1 MTTPV
6 RDPAPP
12 LPADAA
18 PRMNVNPAGPSGGGR
33 RLLATVVRVTIG
45 GGVLAAGLA
54 VAAWLVATRAEPEK
68 APRQLEVAT
77 VSVIPAN
84 PVPVRRPIV
93 GFGTARAMSSATVA
107 AQVTGRVVERPAGI
121 DPGARVTAGQLL
133 VRLDDTEYRNRV
145 SSAEQLAAALSAQ
158 LEQIDIDRVALT
170 ERLTFVNEELRAVQ
184 AELDRSRRAAE
195 VNAASQADL
204 DRLSATVARAGA
216 AASALRQQVGQLDP
230 TAARLRAE
238 LSSQRSAKAIAEE
251 DLARTR
257 ILAPI
262 SGVLQSVDV
271 DQGDLARPGT
281 LVARVVDPSVIE
293 IPVRIASSVADQ
305 VTVGAV
311 ATLSINS
318 APAALVAATASVSV
332 PSGDVPPGASG
343 AAITSTVTRIAPEAD
358 PATRSVTVFLEHHCD
373 GERPD
378 VLPGQF
384 VTAQLASAQE
394 RPVILVPRRAVV
406 DDAVT
411 VAEPTGEGGHR
422 LAKRRVGILFALEVR
437 RPELDPAETQWL
449 ALDPAVPGL
458 RREDLVVVSGTA
470 LLPPGAL
477 VKPVPAAASGAKP

>member
-6 RDPAPP
+6 RDPAPSF
-12 LPADAA
+12 PADAPPPS
-18 PRMNVNPAGPSGGGR
+18 PRQADAGSSGGR
-33 RLLATVVRVTIG
+33 PLLAAVLRALIG
-45 GGVLAAGLA
+45 GGVLVAGIA
-54 VAAWLVATRAEPEK
+54 IAGWLVATRAEPEK
-68 APRQLEVAT
+68 APRQMDVAT
-77 VSVIPAN
+77 VSVIPAT
-84 PVPVRRPIV
+84 PMPVRRPII
-93 GFGTARAMSSATVA
+93 GFGTARSMNTATVS
-107 AQVTGRVVERPAGI
+107 AQVTGRVLERPPGVE
-121 DPGARVTAGQLL
+121 PGARVTAGQLL
-133 VRLDDTEYRNRV
+133 VRLDDSEYRNRV
-145 SSAEQLAAALSAQ
+145 TSAEQLAAALSAQ

-170 ERLTFVNEELRAVQ
+170 ERMKFVNEELRAVQ
-184 AELDRSRRAAE
+184 AELDRSRKAAE

-238 LSSQRSAKAIAEE
+238 LASQRSAKAIAEE

-257 ILAPI
+257 VLAPI

-271 DQGDLARPGT
+271 DEGDFARPGT

-293 IPVRIASSVADQ
+293 IPVRIAASVADQ

-318 APAALVAATASVSV
+318 ASATALA
-332 PSGDVPPGASG
+332 PDADAARGGG
-343 AAITSTVTRIAPEAD
+343 AAITCTVTRIAPEAD
-358 PATRSVTVFLEHHCD
+358 PATRSVTVFLEHRCT

-406 DDAVT
+406 DDAIT
-411 VAEPTGEGGHR
+411 IAEPTGEDGHR
-422 LAKRRVGILFALEVR
+422 LAKRRVGVLFAIEGR
-437 RPELDPAETQWL
+437 RPDLDPAEMQWL

-470 LLPPGAL
+470 LLSPGAF
-477 VKPVPAAASGAKP
+477 VKPVPAAASGGKP

>member
-6 RDPAPP
+6 RDPAPSF
-12 LPADAA
+12 PADAPPPSPGQA
-18 PRMNVNPAGPSGGGR
+18 DAGSSGGR
-33 RLLATVVRVTIG
+33 PLLAAVLRALIG
-45 GGVLAAGLA
+45 GGVLVAGIA
-54 VAAWLVATRAEPEK
+54 IAGWLVATRAEPEK
-68 APRQLEVAT
+68 APRQMDVAT
-77 VSVIPAN
+77 VSVIPAT
-84 PVPVRRPIV
+84 PMPVRRPII
-93 GFGTARAMSSATVA
+93 GFGTARSMNTATVS
-107 AQVTGRVVERPAGI
+107 AQVTGRVLERPPGVE
-121 DPGARVTAGQLL
+121 PGARVTAGQLL

-170 ERLTFVNEELRAVQ
+170 GRMKFVNEELRAVQ
-184 AELDRSRRAAE
+184 AELDRSRKAAE

-238 LSSQRSAKAIAEE
+238 LASQRSAKAIAEE

-257 ILAPI
+257 VLAPI

-271 DQGDLARPGT
+271 DEGDFARPGT

-318 APAALVAATASVSV
+318 APAAMAATASVA
-332 PSGDVPPGASG
+332 PTGETPPGASG

-358 PATRSVTVFLEHHCD
+358 PATRSVTVFLEHRCT

-406 DDAVT
+406 DDAIT
-411 VAEPTGEGGHR
+411 IAEPTGEGGHR
-422 LAKRRVGILFALEVR
+422 LAKRRVGVLFAIEGR
-437 RPELDPAETQWL
+437 RPDLDPAEMQWL

-458 RREDLVVVSGTA
+458 LREDLVVVSGTA
-470 LLPPGAL
+470 LLSPGAL